1 MIPNTRIPQ
10 DQFEKLLESYENRK
24 YNSKDFKLVGNRIKG
39 YVDNEESLAQA
50 LFFILS
56 TERFQ
61 YISMSNNVGVELWT
75 LYGESG
81 PIVELTLAS
90 TIREAIMVDDRVQ
103 EITNLEIE
111 KTEKNVFK
119 VKVEVLSN
127 LSEIVSVERVV
138 SINE

>member
-81 PIVELTLAS
+81 PIAELTLAS

-127 LSEIVSVERVV
+127 LSEIVSVEKVV